1 MSIGSLFIISAASG
15 TGKTSLAKALAETM
29 PNIKISISHTTRS
42 VRGNETPNESYFYVS
57 EEVFISMIARNQ
69 FFEYAKVFD
78 HYYGTSKDFVMQQL
92 QQGFDV
98 VLDIDWQ
105 GAEQIRSQYSECIS
119 IFLLPPSPNVL
130 RQRLEGRKRESQEII
145 EKRLLL
151 AHNEISHYKE
161 FDYLIINDDFN
172 MALKELQAI
181 VQARRLL
188 LHKQRQKHES
198 LIQQLLNF

>member
-1 MSIGSLFIISAASG
+1 MSIGSIFIISAASG
-15 TGKTSLAKALAETM
+15 TGKTSLAKAIAENM
-29 PNIKISISHTTRS
+29 SNVKISISHTTRS
-42 VRGNETPNESYFYVS
+42 VRGNEQPNESYFYVD
-57 EEVFISMIARNQ
+57 EAVFKSMIAENR

-105 GAEQIRSQYSECIS
+105 GAKQIREQYPESVN
-119 IFLLPPSPNVL
+119 IFLLPPSPEIL

-151 AHNEISHYKE
+151 AHNEISHYNE
-161 FDYLIINDDFN
+161 FDYLIINDDFDV
-172 MALKELQAI
+172 ALNELKAI
-181 VQARRLL
+181 IQARRLM
-188 LHKQRQKHES
+188 LHRQQHKHAE
-198 LIQQLLNF
+198 LIQKLLNV